1 MYCKNCGKEAKEG
14 EIFCTNCGARLPAMP
29 PENSSANATKSG
41 IGEHG
46 EQKLHGRKAVKRKGR
61 KCLIAVGATVIVLAL
76 VLSFRKYDSSRK
88 IINLNDCVAVSFE
101 GVDSV
106 GSAQASLDA
115 SALGEQT
122 KNLRLDRV
130 DFLYQRFAKKTGI
143 SSCNDKEEMNFWNQV
158 RLYKDSMDADRI
170 AKILLNVLA
179 EDGALDRKEGLS
191 NGEEVV
197 WHWEISAKTK
207 EAIEGAFHCRL
218 TFEDKQ
224 ISVRGLTALKEYDP
238 WTNAT
243 VVFDG
248 TAPYGTAKIQVGE
261 TSQDEPSVTYHLS
274 RDSGL
279 SNGDQITVTA
289 ESDHDNTYDAE
300 HYGMVAAPLE
310 KTFEVE
316 GLPYWIQ
323 SEGDISKDGMKEMI
337 QVGTDEIP
345 EFAKN
350 HWLYGGTVDSIT
362 YIGNYY
368 LTCKDPEDDVKNY
381 IVLCYKMMYGSG
393 GQTETCYSYCAMAN
407 ILLEPDGD
415 EHVDGIVADT
425 SGYFF
430 YDSLEEL
437 KSDIYFNVHD
447 RYNWKDN
454 IESSEKTEQ
463 K

>member
-29 PENSSANATKSG
+29 PENSSANAAKSG

-46 EQKLHGRKAVKRKGR
+46 GQKLHGRKAVKRKGR

-101 GVDSV
+101 GIDSV

-143 SSCNDKEEMNFWNQV
+143 SSCNDKEEMNFWKQL

-316 GLPYWIQ
+316 GLPYWIW
-323 SEGDISKDGMKEMI
+323 SCVNK
-337 QVGTDEIP
+337 
-345 EFAKN
+345 
-350 HWLYGGTVDSIT
+350 
-362 YIGNYY
+362 
-368 LTCKDPEDDVKNY
+368 
-381 IVLCYKMMYGSG
+381 
-393 GQTETCYSYCAMAN
+393 
-407 ILLEPDGD
+407 
-415 EHVDGIVADT
+415 
-425 SGYFF
+425 
-430 YDSLEEL
+430 
-437 KSDIYFNVHD
+437 
-447 RYNWKDN
+447 
-454 IESSEKTEQ
+454 
-463 K
+463 